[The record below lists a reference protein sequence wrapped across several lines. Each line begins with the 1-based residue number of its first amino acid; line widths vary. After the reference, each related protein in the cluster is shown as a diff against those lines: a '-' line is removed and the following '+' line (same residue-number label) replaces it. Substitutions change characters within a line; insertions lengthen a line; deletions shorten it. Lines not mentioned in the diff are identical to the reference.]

1 VGVALIFARILAV
14 CFLGAGFLDASFSA
28 NYGIVRRAMLSGET
42 SVAPS
47 ILARSTRADQ
57 ALLFFA
63 AFLRSLVIG
72 MTGVLLAIY
81 LSSSGWDVK
90 AIGTL
95 VTAGLA
101 GNAAATLLISLLSA
115 RAGSRKTLAVLA
127 LLNAAGL
134 LGLALMA
141 RPSLLLLAAFVGM
154 VNGLGRDRGPAYA
167 LEQAILP
174 QTTTAQ
180 RRTFL
185 LAWYALTLDGG
196 LALGSLLAGVP
207 HFLRVNRQWASGPAY
222 HSAWILAACLS
233 LLSAVLS
240 ASLSSRMEFPRSE
253 RSGSLSF
260 LPRVKPESR
269 RRITRLALLTGMDSF
284 GGGFLTSA
292 LIAFWFFRRFAIGE
306 QYLGPLF
313 FAARLAN
320 AASHLVAAWLA
331 RRIGL
336 LNTIVLTHLPSSL
349 FLMAVPLAPNFA
361 WATVLFLCREAL
373 VEMDVPTRQS
383 YIVAVVE
390 PGERAV
396 ATGMSVLT
404 RNVAYATA
412 PVGAGL
418 AMSGISLASP
428 LFFGA
433 GIKIAYDILLYVS
446 FRRIKP
452 PEEHLEARPEE
463 GPKERKD
470 TL

>member
-1 VGVALIFARILAV
+1 
-14 CFLGAGFLDASFSA
+14 
-28 NYGIVRRAMLSGET
+28 
-42 SVAPS
+42 
-47 ILARSTRADQ
+47 
-57 ALLFFA
+57 
-63 AFLRSLVIG
+63 
-72 MTGVLLAIY
+72 
-81 LSSSGWDVK
+81 
-90 AIGTL
+90 
-95 VTAGLA
+95 
-101 GNAAATLLISLLSA
+101 
-115 RAGSRKTLAVLA
+115 
-127 LLNAAGL
+127 
-134 LGLALMA
+134 
-141 RPSLLLLAAFVGM
+141 M
-154 VNGLGRDRGPAYA
+154 VNALGRDRGPAYA

-174 QTTTAQ
+174 QTTTPE

-196 LALGSLLAGVP
+196 LALGSLLAGAP
-207 HFLRVNRQWASGPAY
+207 HLLRTHWLWASQPAY
-222 HSAWILAACLS
+222 RAAWILAACLS
-233 LLSAVLS
+233 LLSAILS
-240 ASLSSRMEFPRSE
+240 ASLSSRMELPGSE
-253 RSGSLSF
+253 RAGSFSL
-260 LPRVKPESR
+260 LPKVKPESR

-284 GGGFLTSA
+284 GGGFLTTA
-292 LIAFWFFRRFAIGE
+292 LVSFWFFRRFGIGE

-313 FAARLAN
+313 FGARVAN

-331 RRIGL
+331 GRIGL

-349 FLMAVPLAPNFA
+349 FLMAVPFAPNFA

-418 AMSGISLASP
+418 AMSGLSFASP

-452 PEEHLEARPEE
+452 PEEREDPQ
-463 GPKERKD
+463 
-470 TL
+470 